1 MKKYTKERGNMSLYL
16 KNKRNES
23 QDAIQN
29 QPQAERRS
37 VLGRRIYST
46 LGVLCVLAVA
56 ICVAIYEPV
65 WSKAATTPTNPT
77 RWEDYNYSDTI
88 TSDTKNLGE
97 WQFNTGGMTLGELH
111 FIGTETQDGQT
122 LPCAAVTKEDELKA
136 VLSGLKTADDAG
148 NTRTQKVIFKL
159 TKDLPYNGQGN
170 VVSQKRDMDT
180 GVALDE
186 YEGNVFEM
194 DTFDGQGHI
203 ITCTVDNTV
212 NNTVNPLNEVDYA
225 GSYYGLF
232 GRVKDATVRDLRV
245 TLAGKYEIAEEN
257 TLYYQGMDLN
267 GKTWNGTVWEN
278 GYYYYLGVGGVCGI
292 AEHAQLLDIEVT
304 GEYEMSYQENNSF
317 PQVCMLGLGGVVGTV
332 QSNVTINRCEDT
344 TKIYAAGLDLIHPYN
359 NQGAG
364 MNFKRSRV
372 VCGIGGIAGQIVSD
386 NTKITACYGRGDYSY
401 NKDKTEGTIEELVI
415 VRSAAIVGE
424 AGPKAAVYIQDC
436 AGTAISDDVNFS
448 WSPISILGVM
458 CNCTSG
464 NITIQ
469 NCYGNGKNNNGTDN
483 HGVESV
489 ENYDFYLI
497 PQEGESFLSLAV
509 GTSTPTTKVEYTVP
523 TLSGKTERI
532 NTNDWGYDGTHYL
545 LHPCRY
551 DIDFK
556 GIEFSD
562 PSADDRTITITG
574 KINGWFTDTNTDKAV
589 AYLYVTEDGSD
600 PITSGTHVGSQTG
613 HESVGE
619 KTDLILS
626 SDNTKYPN
634 TDEIFSVKARLKIV
648 FDAGGDT
655 EYVWWSQIYT
665 RSYEPDELFI
675 AKPTL
680 EVSKEGQAFEEMKS
694 TIAYPLGTTKVKLTA
709 NGDLDNQL
717 LYYYFGKNKGMVLGE
732 ADSDSTIALNTMLRQ
747 PKYTEPFV
755 IVKDMV
761 SSTNSNRTYMYV
773 LAYAT
778 KDGQT
783 YYKLYEYDIVVY
795 AKDELI
801 SVVPNSGSKV
811 PNGSSVTVKVG
822 NGQAGK
828 LPYDKMNVLI
838 SDEQKKPTTLEN
850 ETGVVQYS
858 GRDGNYLTAK
868 PQLTGNPGQKFYLYV
883 EPLVAAGYEDRYG
896 RFVQEYTYTI
906 MNKATGLELS
916 PSTIKT
922 TESGSPTSIPI
933 KEKIYMN
940 AKGNSDII
948 VYRIT
953 EKMAEAPIEPVI
965 VTAENTLAE
974 LKNASVTSVGE
985 NAYYFDKTN
994 AKVLYVRCN
1003 DLWYSMDNANEAL
1016 QVYQDGSLWFDSSY
1030 AGKTPYVSTLLFS
1043 AGYDP
1048 SENEIYQYRVDEQD
1062 AVAAPTAL
1070 LASGGSISM
1079 PKTLNFSCGQN
1090 CIMYYTTNGKEPQ
1103 VSVSDT
1109 GTLSAGAETDR
1120 YIPEDGIAVTTEK
1133 GFSYGDTVTIK
1144 IVAYPV
1150 KDISAEPPVYNS
1162 DKKSSAVATFTYT
1175 IVEQNQVATPKA
1187 YPETSTDQVTV
1198 MVNGDRISLSCE
1210 TSGAEIYYTVN
1221 GSTPSI
1227 AEEYKYT
1234 DAIEVNGDYGSYFTV
1249 KAIAHKEGMKDSEVV
1264 TFLYQIA
1271 EKDTVSGVTAIPAT
1285 TNTVIA
1291 GDKIILSTTQSGA
1304 TIYYTVDGTT
1314 PEVVENADGSYT
1326 LGKGVLKYDPEKSI
1340 TVPEGSG
1347 YFIIYAIAV
1356 KADMTNSPVAEFI
1369 YSYADAV
1376 GVPYGNPS
1384 PGTVTENTQ
1393 VILQCAQKDAIIY
1406 YEIAYEGAEPAKP
1419 TTSSAVFSEKAPI
1432 IITRDTKIKA
1442 FAYYNRES
1450 SAVVTLSYKL
1460 AQKMDAPSS
1469 SVNSGAI
1476 VPSGT
1481 TVKLASGGGKVYYTT
1496 DGSDP
1501 SDSKNT
1507 AVNIG
1512 SEVVIVGKAGDKIAI
1527 KACAKEA
1534 GATTSELVTFTYQ
1547 ISQYTGGVTTDTATG
1562 STLAGGTSIHL
1573 MTDVSGG
1580 TIYYT
1585 TGSGSPITAGTAGNS
1600 VALSG
1605 EAGTNIT
1612 VKAVAIAP
1620 NTTMTGSYA
1629 SFDYKLMEQLAAPNA
1644 SLKDGTRLTEKTSV
1658 VLKANKGKIYFTIDG
1673 TDPTSASNEY
1683 TAPIVVSKDMTIKAI
1698 AMEEGSE
1705 NSEVSTFS
1713 YTFAEKVKSIE
1724 TATSTGTVQS
1734 GEVVKLSCATEGA
1747 RIYYTTDGTDP
1758 SPDAEDGVFLY
1769 DEKEGISIYRSVN
1782 IKAIAVVDGLCDS
1795 EIVSLNYQVDEVPVE
1810 IEREKAAEQEAQE
1823 GLKPSDVTNLANRRV
1838 QPANEAV
1845 SSGEVLKKD
1854 VNNGIMV
1861 CGKLS
1866 AIPQK
1871 ATISAKEI
1879 AIPGNAATEI
1889 RKLLGDEYE
1898 LVCNYGFTLYEQGVP
1913 IQPKRQIE
1921 VGIPIPAEYAN
1932 ADVVIV
1938 SINENDGVKA
1948 YTTRRENGYAYAE
1961 VSYLNN
1967 FAIAAAKTDEDRI
1980 KELDLVRIM
1989 SIVAGGLVLVGV
2001 GMITVTLIRRKWY

>member
-1 MKKYTKERGNMSLYL
+1 MSLYL

-37 VLGRRIYST
+37 VPGGRLEKADTKKSRLKTNIKRKWKELSRYSGRIYSM
-46 LGVLCVLAVA
+46 LGVLCVLAVV

-77 RWEDYNYSDTI
+77 GWADYNYSDND
-88 TSDTKNLGE
+88 TSKNLGE
-97 WQFNTGGMTLGELH
+97 WEFNTGGKKLGDLT

-122 LPCAAVTKEDELKA
+122 LPCAAVTTEDELKA
-136 VLSGLKTADDAG
+136 VVSGLKTEDDAG
-148 NTRTQKVIFKL
+148 NTRTQEVIFKL
-159 TKDLPYNGQGN
+159 TTDLNLNWTDDDIPCIKQKTDDNYTGN
-170 VVSQKRDMDT
+170 WFK
-180 GVALDE
+180 
-186 YEGNVFEM
+186 M
-194 DTFDGQGHI
+194 DTFDGQGHV
-203 ITCTVDNTV
+203 ITCAYSNSFPP
-212 NNTVNPLNEVDYA
+212 NLGKSYKKM
-225 GSYYGLF
+225 YYGMLF
-232 GRVKDATVRDLRV
+232 SGVGKDAIVQNLKVSID
-245 TLAGKYEIAEEN
+245 GKYEVSISFDNQPAVP
-257 TLYYQGMDLN
+257 YYI
-267 GKTWNGTVWEN
+267 
-278 GYYYYLGVGGVCGI
+278 YLGIGGVCGV
-292 AEHAQLLDIEVT
+292 ADNASFRDVEVSGKLQAQINMACDRKVISLAGI
-304 GEYEMSYQENNSF
+304 G
-317 PQVCMLGLGGVVGTV
+317 GLVGTM
-332 QSNVTINRCEDT
+332 QSNVTLQRCEDGSEIIST
-344 TKIYAAGLDLIHPYN
+344 LHRGNPYSNQDAIVAG
-359 NQGAG
+359 
-364 MNFKRSRV
+364 V
-372 VCGIGGIAGQIVSD
+372 GGIVGQIVGTG
-386 NTKITACYGRGDYSY
+386 NTISSCYGKGEYKSVFSGGNVDITREWGIAS
-401 NKDKTEGTIEELVI
+401 
-415 VRSAAIVGE
+415 IVGE
-424 AGPKAAVYIQDC
+424 VVENAAVTITDC
-436 AGTAISDDVNFS
+436 AGAGSDQRIYGAICEGERDSVSESDSDS
-448 WSPISILGVM
+448 YEISVDISVD
-458 CNCTSG
+458 
-464 NITIQ
+464 
-469 NCYGNGKNNNGTDN
+469 NCYGNKTDE
-483 HGVESV
+483 VSIYTYYI
-489 ENYDFYLI
+489 YDNKYSYYYRLKK
-497 PQEGESFLSLAV
+497 
-509 GTSTPTTKVEYTVP
+509 TTKEISVGDIRE
-523 TLSGKTERI
+523 KTNVIKEG
-532 NTNDWGYDGTHYL
+532 DWGYVNGNHYL
-545 LHPCRY
+545 LHPCGSHKINY
-551 DIDFK
+551 Q
-556 GIEFSD
+556 GIEIGEPQPSD
-562 PSADDRTITITG
+562 NTINVTG
-574 KINGWFTDTNTDKAV
+574 KIGAWFTDNDTQNAK
-589 AYLYVTEDGSD
+589 AYLYISTDGSD
-600 PITSGTHVGSQTG
+600 IMTKIEDQKDTQSGHSGQNDSPDLELSGQVEYS
-613 HESVGE
+613 
-619 KTDLILS
+619 TDKSL
-626 SDNTKYPN
+626 T
-634 TDEIFSVKARLKIV
+634 VKARLKVV
-648 FDAGGDT
+648 FDEGADT
-655 EYVWWSQIYT
+655 ELVWWSPTQTAVFEISDLLLP
-665 RSYEPDELFI
+665 R
-675 AKPTL
+675 PTL
-680 EVSKEGQAFEEMKS
+680 QLSKEGQAYESYQS
-694 TIAYPLGTTKVKLTA
+694 TLAYPLGTTKCKPKASGGLQSQTFWSYTA
-709 NGDLDNQL
+709 GTPN
-717 LYYYFGKNKGMVLGE
+717 MVLGD
-732 ADSDSTIALNTMLRQ
+732 ADSDSTITVETIKKNGYSGEFTLMET
-747 PKYTEPFV
+747 
-755 IVKDMV
+755 MV
-761 SSTNSNRTYMYV
+761 SSASSNRVYLYV
-773 LAYAT
+773 LVSGT
-778 KDGQT
+778 QDST
-783 YYKLYEYDIVVY
+783 IYYKLYEYDIVVY
-795 AKDELI
+795 AKDGLI
-801 SVVPNSGSKV
+801 SVTPGSGSKV
-811 PNGSSVTVKVG
+811 PNGSSVTFKVG
-822 NGQAGK
+822 NGQAGEY
-828 LPYDKMNVLI
+828 PYDKMNVLV
-838 SDEQKKPTTLEN
+838 SGEQK
-850 ETGVVQYS
+850 QYS
-858 GRDGNYLTAK
+858 TLAGVNGVETFDQKKGQGTAENPYYLMAK
-868 PQLTGNPGQKFYLYV
+868 PQLTGDPGQKFYLYV
-883 EPLVAAGYEDRYG
+883 EPLVAKSYEDRYG
-896 RFVQEYTYTI
+896 KFVQEYTYTI
-906 MNKATGLELS
+906 MKKATGLELS

-922 TESGSPTSIPI
+922 SDSGSPTSIPI

-953 EKMAEAPIEPVI
+953 ETLSETSIKPVI
-965 VTAENTLAE
+965 VTDDATLAE

-1016 QVYQDGSLWFDSSY
+1016 RVYEDGSLWFESSY

-1070 LASGGSISM
+1070 LAGGSSISM
-1079 PKTLNFSCGQN
+1079 NKVLNFSCGQN
-1090 CIMYYTTNGKEPQ
+1090 CIMYYTTNGKDPQ
-1103 VSVSDT
+1103 VSVDS
-1109 GTLSAGAETDR
+1109 GTEALSAGAETLQ
-1120 YIPEDGIAVTTEK
+1120 YAPEDGIAVTAEK

-1150 KDISAEPPVYNS
+1150 KDASAETPVYNS

-1227 AEEYKYT
+1227 DAEHKYT
-1234 DAIEVNGDYGSYFTV
+1234 DAIAVNGDYGSYFTV
-1249 KAIAHKEGMKDSEVV
+1249 KAIAHKEGMKDSEVA

-1271 EKDTVSGVTAIPAT
+1271 EKDTVSGVTAIPSTA
-1285 TNTVIA
+1285 NTVIA
-1291 GDKIILSTTQSGA
+1291 GDKIILSTTESGA

-1314 PEVVENADGSYT
+1314 PEVEENAEGSYT

-1356 KADMTNSPVAEFI
+1356 KANMTNSPVAEFI

-1450 SAVVTLSYKL
+1450 SAVVTLSYTL

-1481 TVKLASGGGKVYYTT
+1481 TVKLSSGGGKVYYTT

-1512 SEVVIVGKAGDKIAI
+1512 SEVVIVGKAGDKVAI

-1547 ISQYTGGVTTDTATG
+1547 ISQYTGGVTTDTETG

-1573 MTDVSGG
+1573 MTDVTGG

-1585 TGSGSPITAGTAGNS
+1585 TGSGSPITAGTSGNS

-1629 SFDYKLMEQLAAPNA
+1629 SFDYQLMEQLAAPNA

-1673 TDPTSASNEY
+1673 TDPTKASNEY

-1758 SPDAEDGVFLY
+1758 SPDAEEGVFLY

-1845 SSGEVLKKD
+1845 STGEILKKD
-1854 VNNGIMV
+1854 VNNGITV

-1879 AIPGNAATEI
+1879 AISDNAAAEI
-1889 RKLLGDEYE
+1889 RKLLGDDYE

-1913 IQPKRQIE
+1913 IQPKGQIE
-1921 VGIPIPAEYAN
+1921 IGIPIPAEYAN
-1932 ADVVIV
+1932 ADVAII

-1989 SIVAGGLVLVGV
+1989 SMVAGGLVLVGI
-2001 GMITVTLIRRKWY
+2001 GMITVTLFRRKWY